1 MKIKKL
7 PDNVIKLI
15 AAGEVID
22 SLTAVV
28 RELVENSLD
37 AKANRIVVSLYP
49 QSWSVQVADN
59 GEGIA
64 EEDLPLTIQPHTTS
78 KIFQAADLSNIHTLG
93 FRGEALHSIAQFST
107 ITIASRIKDSNGWAI
122 KAEKGKIVQS
132 HPHPMALGTIVT
144 VSDLFANTPVR
155 RQVSPPFKKQL
166 KKIQILLGE
175 FALCHPHVTWQLLVD
190 GRLVLAVSSSDS
202 PKKIF
207 PQLVSSFRDSDLQFL
222 EKIIHL
228 PDGKCFS
235 QLKLVAGLPDRLS
248 RPRPDWIKVGIN
260 GRVVRCPELETAIYN
275 SYHHT
280 LERDRFPVAFVD
292 LRIPPQQIDWNRHPA
307 KAEIYLDNISFWQ
320 QIIQDSLAEV
330 FRLSPNN
337 ISQRYFNKKLED
349 SILKLAENK
358 VSYNLGGG
366 EDKEEEKKTDKETK
380 GLIKLKAVAQ
390 VRNTYIVAEYEEGIW
405 LIEQHIAHERVLY
418 EQLKDNW
425 EIVPLETP
433 IILGNLQEKQVEQ
446 LENIGLEV
454 ENFGPN
460 LWAVRS
466 IPKALLNRQ
475 DWEEALLELS
485 QGGDLDYA
493 IRAVACRTAIR
504 NGQKLSLKQMQ
515 QIVDDWIKTKNPHTC
530 PHGRPI
536 YLPLEES
543 SLFRYFRRHWV
554 LGISHGITE
563 SPPKEGNNKKHKTP
577 PQNEKMA
584 KKLESLSRRKKA
596 DKTP

>member
-1 MKIKKL
+1 MRIRKL
-7 PDNVIKLI
+7 PENVIKLI

-22 SLTAVV
+22 SFTAVV

-37 AKANRIVVSLYP
+37 AKADRIVISLYP
-49 QSWSVQVADN
+49 DSWSIQVADN

-78 KIFQAADLSNIHTLG
+78 KIFQAADLNNIHTLG

-107 ITIASRIKDSNGWAI
+107 ITIASRTKEGNGWAI
-122 KAEKGKIVQS
+122 KAEGGKIVQS
-132 HPHPMALGTIVT
+132 YPHPMALGTIVT
-144 VSDLFANTPVR
+144 VNDLFANTPVR
-155 RQVSPPFKKQL
+155 RQVNPPFKKQL
-166 KKIQILLGE
+166 KKIQMLLGE
-175 FALCHPHVTWQLLVD
+175 FALCHPHVTWQLLVNK
-190 GRLVLAVSSSDS
+190 RLVLAISGGDS

-207 PQLVSSFRDSDLQFL
+207 PQLVSSFKDSDLQFL
-222 EKIIHL
+222 EKIIKT
-228 PDGKCFS
+228 PPENFS
-235 QLKLVAGLPDRLS
+235 RLKLVAGLPDRLS
-248 RPRPDWIKVGIN
+248 RPRPDWVKIGIN
-260 GRVVRCPELETAIYN
+260 GRVVKCPELETAIYD

-292 LRIPPQQIDWNRHPA
+292 LRIPPHLVDWNRHPA

-320 QIIQDSLAEV
+320 QIIQDSLAEI
-330 FRLSPNN
+330 FRLTSNN
-337 ISQRYFNKKLED
+337 ISQRFFNRKLED
-349 SILKLAENK
+349 NILKVAENK
-358 VSYNLGGG
+358 VVYSLGEEG
-366 EDKEEEKKTDKETK
+366 DFKPEEKKTKEDTK

-418 EQLKDNW
+418 EKLKENW

-433 IILGNLQEKQVEQ
+433 IILKDLQERQVEQ

-454 ENFGPN
+454 ENFGTN

-466 IPKALLNRQ
+466 IPKALLSRK
-475 DWEEALLELS
+475 DCVEALLELS
-485 QGGDLDYA
+485 QGGDLDDA

-515 QIVDDWIKTKNPHTC
+515 QLIDDWIKTKNPHTC

-563 SPPKEGNNKKHKTP
+563 KSPSNSKTGMRK
-577 PQNEKMA
+577 QQSN
-584 KKLESLSRRKKA
+584 LEA
-596 DKTP
+596 